1 MKCKPRQNWDSV
13 IEEWAAGKQF
23 RLWRRHSDAVN
34 TALLR
39 RWLPQRSGASLLKT
53 DLFDEAVTDGL
64 YTTLA
69 AAADRV
75 VGVDV
80 SARVA
85 AMAGRRHPG
94 LVTKAADVRRLPFDD
109 ASFDTVVSIST
120 LDHFERREE
129 IGVALG
135 ELTRVLRPGGQLL
148 LTLDNLA
155 QPAVWLRSILP
166 QSLMMRLGLIPYAV
180 GKTLGPWRLQAA
192 CRAAGLQVEEVTAV
206 LHCPRALAVTCTRWL
221 ERHAAPRTQDR
232 FLAWLLAFECLEH
245 LPTRL
250 ITGYFVAVRAGK
262 PGPQMAQ
269 DHARKLAA
277 S

>member
-1 MKCKPRQNWDSV
+1 MKRKPRENWDSV
-13 IEEWAAGKQF
+13 IEEWAAGEQY

-39 RWLPQRSGASLLKT
+39 SWLPKRRVASLLKT

-64 YTTLA
+64 YAVLA

-85 AMAGRRHPG
+85 AMAGQRHPG
-94 LVTKAADVRRLPFDD
+94 LVTEAADVRRLPFDD

-120 LDHFERREE
+120 LDHFESREE
-129 IGVALG
+129 IPVALR
-135 ELTRVLRPGGQLL
+135 EIMRVLRPGGQLL

-166 QSLMMRLGLIPYAV
+166 QALMMRLGLIPYAV
-180 GKTLGPWRLQAA
+180 GKTLGPRRLQAT
-192 CRAAGLQVEEVTAV
+192 CRAAGLQIGEVTAV
-206 LHCPRALAVTCTRWL
+206 LHCPRALAVACTRWL
-221 ERHAAPRTQDR
+221 ERHTAAPTQDR
-232 FLAWLLAFECLEH
+232 FLAWLSAFERLER
-245 LPTRL
+245 LPTRYF
-250 ITGYFVAVRAGK
+250 TGYFVALRASK
-262 PGPQMAQ
+262 PE
-269 DHARKLAA
+269 
-277 S
+277 

>member
-1 MKCKPRQNWDSV
+1 MNPKPRENWDSV
-13 IEEWAAGKQF
+13 IEEWAAGEQY

-39 RWLPQRSGASLLKT
+39 RWLPKRPGARLLKT
-53 DLFDEAVTDGL
+53 DLFDEAVTEGL
-64 YTTLA
+64 YATLA
-69 AAADRV
+69 AAADCII
-75 VGVDV
+75 GVDV

-94 LVTKAADVRRLPFDD
+94 LVTGAADVRHLPFDD
-109 ASFDTVVSIST
+109 DSFDTVVSIST

-129 IGVALG
+129 IGVALR

-166 QSLMMRLGLIPYAV
+166 HGLMMRLGLIPYAV
-180 GKTLGPWRLQAA
+180 GRTLGPRRLQAA
-192 CRAAGLQVEEVTAV
+192 CREAGLQVEEVTAV
-206 LHCPRALAVTCTRWL
+206 LHCPRALAVACTRWL

-232 FLAWLLAFECLEH
+232 FLAWLSAFERLER
-245 LPTRL
+245 LPTRYF
-250 ITGYFVAVRAGK
+250 TGYFVAVRAGK
-262 PGPQMAQ
+262 PGPRMAQ
-269 DHARKLAA
+269 DHDPKPA
-277 S
+277 SG